1 MIIVVAVIQKKKKKW
16 PDCCLVGLLF
26 NPEEE
31 GKDFL

>member
-1 MIIVVAVIQKKKKKW
+1 MIIVVAVPQKEEENR
-16 PDCCLVGLLF
+16 PASCLVGLLF